1 MTKRELIRELTRQ
14 FPHLSPQQAETVV
27 KAVFAALTEALAC
40 GERIEL
46 WGFGSFGV
54 KQHRPRAARD
64 PRTGAVL
71 AVPAKTVPFFRVAK
85 ALRKRVDGQGELRQG
100 EKGKIDTS
108 GGSPHQN

>member
-1 MTKRELIRELTRQ
+1 MTKRELIRELTQQ
-14 FPHLSPQQAETVV
+14 FPHLSPQQAEAVV

-64 PRTGAVL
+64 PRTGALL
-71 AVPAKTVPFFRVAK
+71 AIPAKTVPFFRVAK
-85 ALRKRVDGQGELRQG
+85 ALQERVQGAGGAVQEGR
-100 EKGKIDTS
+100 GKS
-108 GGSPHQN
+108 GVNGDLV